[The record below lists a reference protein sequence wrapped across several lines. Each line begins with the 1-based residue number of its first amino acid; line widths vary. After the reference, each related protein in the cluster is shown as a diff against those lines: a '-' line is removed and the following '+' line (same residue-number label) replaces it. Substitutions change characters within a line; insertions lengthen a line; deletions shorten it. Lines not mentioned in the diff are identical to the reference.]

1 MGGSLSAKFLG
12 VAGAIKVERGRLFP
26 CVHRCHRPG
35 CGEGVLWSK
44 GAQTR
49 TTGGVG
55 IGRGGELAFSKV
67 RGEGVRPP
75 AAPSGCRVVCLACAW
90 CGWCA
95 WWFAWASAAL
105 LPLILSRVL
114 GVWCRACQ
122 GGTTVPTGVSRV
134 FKACVVRVWRSLF
147 FFPLCH
153 RSLFPAFSLSPFPFP
168 TVHTTFTN
176 INSTR
181 YPARVRVRVFRVQ
194 HSSIF
199 LPSVGHSY
207 AWFFFLFF

>member
-1 MGGSLSAKFLG
+1 M
-12 VAGAIKVERGRLFP
+12 ERGRLFP

-35 CGEGVLWSK
+35 WGEGVLWSK

-153 RSLFPAFSLSPFPFP
+153 RSLFPAFFLSSLPHC
-168 TVHTTFTN
+168 TYDLYEHQ
-176 INSTR
+176 
-181 YPARVRVRVFRVQ
+181 Q
-194 HSSIF
+194 HKVSRACS
-199 LPSVGHSY
+199 G
-207 AWFFFLFF
+207 